1 MDGDIIYSAS
11 IIDNVLGH
19 CAGNPSLACAYFFFD
34 GRDGQ
39 PQSRLHESLLRSL
52 IVQFSARHETL
63 PQVLISLYHEYL
75 DGTVQPSLD
84 SLQTV
89 LLFILE
95 LFAHAYIIV
104 DSLDECTKREE
115 LFDWIKGM
123 NSWRRG
129 KLHFLVTSRN
139 EEDIAKRLR
148 DYDPVRMEPHLLARD
163 IDLYLDNILQT
174 NSAFQRWSDDV
185 KSDIKD
191 RLIRRAE
198 GMFVC
203 FIINCRSI
211 FTHPL
216 VQVSVGLFADRG
228 TKELL

>member
-19 CAGNPSLACAYFFFD
+19 CEADPSLACAYFFFD

-39 PQSRLHESLLRSL
+39 PHSRLHESLLRSL
-52 IVQFSARHETL
+52 IVQFSAQRETL
-63 PQVLISLYHEYL
+63 PQALRSLYHEYL

-89 LLFILE
+89 LLFILD
-95 LFAHAYIIV
+95 LFAHAYIVV
-104 DSLDECTKREE
+104 DSLDECTERDG
-115 LFDWIKGM
+115 LFDWIEGM

-148 DYDPVRMEPHLLARD
+148 NYESVRMEPHLLARD

-174 NSAFQRWSDDV
+174 KSAFQRWSDDV

-203 FIINCRSI
+203 FVINCRSI
-211 FTHPL
+211 FTHPV
-216 VQVSVGLFADRG
+216 VQVSAGLFADRG